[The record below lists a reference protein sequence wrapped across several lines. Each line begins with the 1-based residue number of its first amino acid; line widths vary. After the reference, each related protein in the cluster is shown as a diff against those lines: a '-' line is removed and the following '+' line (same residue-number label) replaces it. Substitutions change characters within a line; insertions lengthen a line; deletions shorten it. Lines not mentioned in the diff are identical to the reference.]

1 MEGREGISS
10 GPRVTLP
17 SNSLCPVVN
26 EAAAHMRSRVY
37 PKSKGYVSPLG
48 LFLKLSPIPWSPSQV
63 TPTEHFHP
71 RAFHDSAPQPTTHSP
86 TLWLIIPFFTLH
98 STKTSRHT
106 IKAPRILEWFKYSL
120 ALFSTSFYLHA
131 FPIKLFCSFCSN
143 QTVQK
148 FCLQILS
155 NLSVILRI
163 Y

>member
-17 SNSLCPVVN
+17 LNSLCPLVN

-37 PKSKGYVSPLG
+37 PKSKGYVSPPG

-71 RAFHDSAPQPTTHSP
+71 QAFHDSAPQPTLHSP
-86 TLWLIIPFFTLH
+86 TLWLLRPFFTLH
-98 STKTSRHT
+98 STNTSRHM
-106 IKAPRILEWFKYSL
+106 IKAPCFWDDSNTALHFSL
-120 ALFSTSFYLHA
+120 LLFTYTLFLSSCSALFVAIEQSKSCDY
-131 FPIKLFCSFCSN
+131 
-143 QTVQK
+143 K
-148 FCLQILS
+148 FL
-155 NLSVILRI
+155 VT